1 MRMYSFRD
9 LVMKAAF
16 LTGIG
21 QVEIREVPAPQ
32 LDRPDAVLLRVDVVG
47 VCGSDMHYYR
57 TGRIGDQVVRFPWRV
72 GHEFAAT
79 VIEVG
84 PEAGELNPGTRVA
97 VDPLITCGQC
107 DQCQAHRPHTCRR
120 QKFMGCPGQMEGCLA
135 ELVAIPAACCYPIPD
150 SMTCEQAALIEPFS
164 ISLHAQRLA
173 AQGDGTRIAILGA
186 GPMGLGV
193 LGAVRAAWRCTTYV
207 TDLLDERLGV
217 ARQLGADWT
226 GNAARQDMVPA
237 IAQCEPAGLDCVVEC
252 AGQQETLDQG
262 VELLAP
268 GGVLVIVGIPETGRI
283 SFDMDAIR
291 RKELRIQNVRR
302 QNNCVAQAIEMLA
315 GGKVNLDPLVTH
327 HFSMDQ
333 TKEAFDL
340 VSDYRDG
347 VVKAMIHLK

>member
-1 MRMYSFRD
+1 
-9 LVMKAAF
+9 
-16 LTGIG
+16 
-21 QVEIREVPAPQ
+21 
-32 LDRPDAVLLRVDVVG
+32 
-47 VCGSDMHYYR
+47 
-57 TGRIGDQVVRFPWRV
+57 
-72 GHEFAAT
+72 
-79 VIEVG
+79 
-84 PEAGELNPGTRVA
+84 
-97 VDPLITCGQC
+97 
-107 DQCQAHRPHTCRR
+107 
-120 QKFMGCPGQMEGCLA
+120 
-135 ELVAIPAACCYPIPD
+135 
-150 SMTCEQAALIEPFS
+150 MTCEQAALIEPFS

-186 GPMGLGV
+186 GPMGLSV

-217 ARQLGADWT
+217 ARQLGANWT
-226 GNAARQDMVPA
+226 GNAARQDIVPA

-302 QNNCVAQAIEMLA
+302 QNNCVAEAIEMLS